1 MAKKTKDLKVTK
13 DELTSIQVKVNEI
26 NHLQMQIGGLEVQK
40 NMGMTKL
47 IENQSMLM
55 KMQGDL
61 EKKYGRVTVNLETGI
76 LKPVEDEP
84 AFDKKN

>member
-1 MAKKTKDLKVTK
+1 MAKKTKDLKITK